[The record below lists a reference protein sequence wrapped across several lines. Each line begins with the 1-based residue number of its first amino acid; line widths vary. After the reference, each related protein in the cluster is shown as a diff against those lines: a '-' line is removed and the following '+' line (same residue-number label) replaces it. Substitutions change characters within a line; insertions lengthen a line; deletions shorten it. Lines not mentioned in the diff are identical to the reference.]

1 MYSHMK
7 QRRLGSEIWTKCPL
21 AIKLHLLSAGK
32 ETWLFNLYKLKTPAE
47 VLHGQM
53 SCSSIFLLR
62 LTQYEE
68 IADRFS
74 KPNLQCDIFAL
85 SCLWVVSFS
94 ASLFFFFFSVWV
106 LLTDLKFM
114 EATSTCGNVKHHA
127 TLFVFRK
134 ELCYGMLLVF
144 LYYFRIFFI
153 LQYQDLFHI
162 TLCL

>member
-1 MYSHMK
+1 MK

-21 AIKLHLLSAGK
+21 AVKLHLLWAGK
-32 ETWLFNLYKLKTPAE
+32 EKWLFNLYKLKTPAE
-47 VLHGQM
+47 VLHGQT
-53 SCSSIFLLR
+53 SWSSIFLLQ

-74 KPNLQCDIFAL
+74 KPNLQCDICAL

-94 ASLFFFFFSVWV
+94 ASLFFFFPVWV

-127 TLFVFRK
+127 TLFVFCK

-144 LYYFRIFFI
+144 LYFFRIFFI
-153 LQYQDLFHI
+153 
-162 TLCL
+162 